1 MSQDND
7 KEIKGHDYDGIT
19 EYDNPLPVWWVAG
32 FIGTVIFAFIYFLH
46 YQIADGPTLKQ
57 DLKVALAEIEKVK
70 AAQPAD
76 ILSEDE
82 LGVVFNDQKN
92 IALGGQVYAGKCAVC
107 HGNDLQGVIGPNL
120 VDQYWIHTKGTKVG
134 MVHTVAEGVAEKGM
148 PPWKDLL
155 KGTEILAVTAFIY
168 SKKGSNPV
176 NPKAPQGDKIETY

>member
-19 EYDNPLPVWWVAG
+19 EYDNPLPVWWVAC
-32 FIGTVIFAFIYFLH
+32 FIGTVIFAFIYYLH
-46 YQIADGPTLKQ
+46 YEVAGGPTLKQ

-76 ILSEDE
+76 NLSEGELTVVFKDEKNIE
-82 LGVVFNDQKN
+82 LGGK
-92 IALGGQVYAGKCAVC
+92 VYSAKCAVC

-120 VDQYWIHTKGTKVG
+120 VDQFWIHTKGTKAG
-134 MVHTVAEGVAEKGM
+134 MVHTVGEGVAEKGM

-155 KGTEILAVTAFIY
+155 KGPEILAVTAFIY
-168 SKKGSNPV
+168 SKKGSNPT
-176 NPKAPQGDKIETY
+176 NPKPAQGDKIDSY